1 MRYDVAILGAGV
13 VGCAIARELSR
24 YRLAVALLE
33 RDVEVGL
40 GTSKANS
47 GIIHGGHRAHDGT
60 LKAATEW
67 RGNQLWGALARELPF
82 GFERVGDLTVAF
94 DDDDLAVL
102 RATLEQGRRR
112 GVTGLELW
120 DAERLRREEPHLS
133 RDAIAALH
141 APTTGVV
148 NPYEA
153 CFALAES
160 AVRNGVDLLLEHEVV
175 GIDRAGDGFVV
186 RAARGTERERVDVPA
201 RFLVNAA
208 GLFGDAVARMAGAE
222 APAIRARKGEEYLL
236 DKRLAGYV
244 KRVVFPTPSAAS
256 KGILLIPT
264 YDGTLMVGPT
274 AHWTA
279 DDGADKTDLDTTA
292 AGAAEVFAGARRLA
306 PGIAEADCIAEFA
319 GLRAVADGE
328 DFVIGA
334 TSVPGF
340 VNVIGIQSPGLTAAP
355 AIAEDVVD
363 LLADQGLALESDD
376 AFVPDLPA
384 PLRAAALDFEELA
397 IAARGDPAF
406 GRIACR
412 CERVTEG
419 EVRAAI
425 ARGART
431 MDGVKF
437 RTRAGMGRCQGGF
450 CAWRVMSLLAE
461 VHDVPIPE
469 VTKKGTG
476 SWIALERTDP
486 APAEEAARG

>member
-1 MRYDVAILGAGV
+1 MRYDVAIVGGGV
-13 VGCAIARELSR
+13 IGCAIARELSK
-24 YRLAVALLE
+24 YRVSVALVE

-47 GIIHGGHRAHDGT
+47 GIIHGGHRAVDGT

-67 RGNQLWGALARELPF
+67 RGNQLWGRLAEELPF
-82 GFERVGDLTVAF
+82 GFKRVGDLTVAF
-94 DDDDLAVL
+94 DEADLAVL
-102 RATLEQGRRR
+102 HETLERGRRR

-120 DAERLRREEPHLS
+120 DAARLRREEPNLS
-133 RDAIAALH
+133 HDMIAALH
-141 APTTGVV
+141 APSAAVV

-153 CFALAES
+153 CFALVES
-160 AVRNGVDLLLEHEVV
+160 AVRSGVDLKLEHAVE
-175 GIDRAGDGFVV
+175 GIDRGANGFVLRTSRGDV
-186 RAARGTERERVDVPA
+186 AARFV
-201 RFLVNAA
+201 VNAA
-208 GLFGDAVARMAGAE
+208 GLFGDAVAHMASAS
-222 APAIRARKGEEYLL
+222 APSLRARKGEEYLL
-236 DKRLAGYV
+236 DKRLAGFV

-279 DDGADKTDLDTTA
+279 GDGADKHDLDTTA

-334 TSVPGF
+334 TDVPGF

-355 AIAEDVVD
+355 AIAEDVVG
-363 LLADQGLALESDD
+363 LLAAQAMTLEPNPG
-376 AFVPDLPA
+376 FVATLDRPVRCA
-384 PLRAAALDFEELA
+384 ELDFDEWA
-397 IAARGDPAF
+397 CVARGDPRF

-419 EVRAAI
+419 EVIGAI
-425 ARGART
+425 DRGART
-431 MDGVKF
+431 LDGVKF

-450 CAWRVMSLLAE
+450 CAWRVMSLIAE
-461 VHDVPIPE
+461 ANDVPIPA
-469 VTKKGTG
+469 VTKRGGG
-476 SWIALERTDP
+476 SWIALERRDAP
-486 APAEEAARG
+486 DVPAESVEDARG

>member
-1 MRYDVAILGAGV
+1 MRYDVAIVGGGV
-13 VGCAIARELSR
+13 IGCAIARELSK
-24 YRLAVALLE
+24 YRLSVALVE

-67 RGNQLWGALARELPF
+67 RGNQLWGDLATELPF
-82 GFERVGDLTVAF
+82 GFQRVGDLTVAF
-94 DDDDLAVL
+94 DEADLAVL
-102 RATLEQGRRR
+102 RATLEQGLQR

-120 DAERLRREEPHLS
+120 DAERLRREEPNLS
-133 RDAIAALH
+133 RDAIGALH
-141 APTTGVV
+141 APSTGVV

-160 AVRNGVDLLLEHEVV
+160 AVRNGVDLKLEHAVV
-175 GIDRAGDGFVV
+175 GIDRDPDGFVV
-186 RAARGTERERVDVPA
+186 RTDRGGLQAHFV
-201 RFLVNAA
+201 VNAA
-208 GLFGDAVARMAGAE
+208 GLFGDAVAQMAGAS
-222 APAIRARKGEEYLL
+222 APTLRARKGEEYLL

-244 KRVVFPTPSAAS
+244 KRVFFPTPSAES

-279 DDGADKTDLDTTA
+279 DDGADKSDLDTSA

-334 TSVPGF
+334 TEVPGF

-355 AIAEDVVD
+355 AIAEDVVA
-363 LLADQGLALESDD
+363 LLAEQGMALEPNPD
-376 AFVPDLPA
+376 FVPGLEA
-384 PLRAAALDFEELA
+384 PVRCADLDFDELA
-397 IAARGDPAF
+397 RIARGDPRF

-412 CERVTEG
+412 CEFVTEG
-419 EVRAAI
+419 EVLAAI
-425 ARGART
+425 DRGART

-450 CAWRVMSLLAE
+450 CAWRVMSLIAE
-461 VHDVPIPE
+461 ATDVPVPA
-469 VTKKGTG
+469 VTKKGSG
-476 SWIALERTDP
+476 SWIALERRDP
-486 APAEEAARG
+486 ERAEEVARG

>member
-1 MRYDVAILGAGV
+1 MRYDVAIVGAGV
-13 VGCAIARELSR
+13 IGCAIARELAR
-24 YRLAVALLE
+24 YRLRVALIE

-67 RGNQLWGALARELPF
+67 RGNQLWGELAQELPF
-82 GFERVGDLTVAF
+82 GFQRVGDLTVAF
-94 DDDDLAVL
+94 DEADLAVL
-102 RATLEQGRRR
+102 HETLEQGRRR

-120 DAERLRREEPHLS
+120 DAERLRREEPNLS
-133 RDAIAALH
+133 RDAIGALH
-141 APTTGVV
+141 APTAGVV

-160 AVRNGVDLLLEHEVV
+160 AVRNGVDLKLEHAVV
-175 GIDRAGDGFVV
+175 GIDRDPDGFVL
-186 RAARGTERERVDVPA
+186 RTDRSDLRA
-201 RFLVNAA
+201 RFVVNAA
-208 GLFGDAVARMAGAE
+208 GLFGDAVARMAGAS
-222 APAIRARKGEEYLL
+222 APILRARKGEEYLL

-244 KRVVFPTPSAAS
+244 KRVVFPTPNAES

-292 AGAAEVFAGARRLA
+292 IGAAEVFAGARRLA

-328 DFVIGA
+328 DFVIG
-334 TSVPGF
+334 TTEVPGF

-355 AIAEDVVD
+355 AIAEDVVG
-363 LLADQGLALESDD
+363 LLAAQGMALEPDPG
-376 AFVPDLPA
+376 FVPSLDA
-384 PLRAAALDFEELA
+384 PVRTADLDFDELA
-397 IAARGDPAF
+397 RVARGDPRF

-419 EVRAAI
+419 EVLAAI
-425 ARGART
+425 DRGART

-450 CAWRVMSLLAE
+450 CAWRVMSLIAE
-461 VHDVPIPE
+461 ATDATIPT
-469 VTKKGTG
+469 VTKKGGG
-476 SWIALERTDP
+476 SWIARERRDATD
-486 APAEEAARG
+486 APAETREVIHG

>member
-1 MRYDVAILGAGV
+1 MRYDVAIVGAGV
-13 VGCAIARELSR
+13 VGCAIARELAR
-24 YRLAVALLE
+24 TRARVALLD

-67 RGNQLWGALARELPF
+67 RGNKMWGRLAEDLPF

-94 DDDDLAVL
+94 DEADVRVL
-102 RATLEQGRRR
+102 RAMLEQGRRR

-120 DAERLRREEPHLS
+120 DAARVRREEPNLS
-133 RDAIAALH
+133 PDVIAGLY

-160 AVRNGVDLLLEHEVV
+160 AARNGVDLWLECAVTA
-175 GIDRAGDGFVV
+175 IDRDPGGF
-186 RAARGTERERVDVPA
+186 RLTTTRGPFAARFV
-201 RFLVNAA
+201 VNAA
-208 GLFGDAVARMAGAE
+208 GLFGDVVARMAGAE
-222 APAIRARKGEEYLL
+222 APTLRARKGEEYLL
-236 DKRLAGYV
+236 DKRLAGLV
-244 KRVVFPTPSAAS
+244 RRVVFPTPSAES
-256 KGILLIPT
+256 KGILIIPT
-264 YDGTLMVGPT
+264 YDGTVMVGPT

-279 DDGADKTDLDTTA
+279 DDGADKHDLDTTA
-292 AGAAEVFAGARRLA
+292 TGAAEVFAGARRLA
-306 PGIAEADCIAEFA
+306 PGISEADCIAEFA

-340 VNVIGIQSPGLTAAP
+340 VNVVGIQSPGLTAAP
-355 AIAEDVVD
+355 AIAEDVVAI
-363 LLADQGLALESDD
+363 LREQGLDAAPNE
-376 AFVPDLPA
+376 AFVPTLPK
-384 PLRAAALDFEELA
+384 PIRAAQLALDELA
-397 IAARGDPAF
+397 RVARADPAF

-437 RTRAGMGRCQGGF
+437 RTRVGMGRCQGGF
-450 CAWRVMSLLAE
+450 CTWRVMDLIAAATGTPLAR
-461 VHDVPIPE
+461 
-469 VTKKGTG
+469 VTKRGGG
-476 SWIALERTDP
+476 SWIALGRRDRPQAATETR
-486 APAEEAARG
+486 EVARG

>member
-1 MRYDVAILGAGV
+1 MRYDVAIVGAGV
-13 VGCAIARELSR
+13 IGCAIARELSK
-24 YRLAVALLE
+24 YRLSVALVE

-67 RGNQLWGALARELPF
+67 RGNQLWGDLAEELPF

-94 DDDDLAVL
+94 DEADLAVL
-102 RATLEQGRRR
+102 HETLEQGRRR

-120 DAERLRREEPHLS
+120 DAERLRREEPNLS

-141 APTTGVV
+141 APTAGVV

-160 AVRNGVDLLLEHEVV
+160 AVRNGVDLKLEHAVE
-175 GIDRAGDGFVV
+175 GIDRDGEGFVV
-186 RAARGTERERVDVPA
+186 RTSRGDVAARFV
-201 RFLVNAA
+201 VNAA
-208 GLFGDAVARMAGAE
+208 GLFGDAVAGMAGAE
-222 APAIRARKGEEYLL
+222 APPIRARKGEEYLL

-244 KRVVFPTPSAAS
+244 KRVVFPTPSAES

-279 DDGADKTDLDTTA
+279 DHGADKADLDTTA

-334 TSVPGF
+334 TRVPGF
-340 VNVIGIQSPGLTAAP
+340 LNVIGIQSPGLTAAP
-355 AIAEDVVD
+355 AIAQDVVA
-363 LLADQGLALESDD
+363 LLAAQGLEVEPDD
-376 AFVPDLPA
+376 AFVAGLEA
-384 PLRAAALDFEELA
+384 PVRAAQLDFDELA
-397 IAARGDPAF
+397 RVARGDPAF

-461 VHDVPIPE
+461 VTDVPIPA
-469 VTKKGTG
+469 VTKKGAG
-476 SWIALERTDP
+476 SWIALERRDAP
-486 APAEEAARG
+486 AAPAETREAAHG

>member
-1 MRYDVAILGAGV
+1 MRYDVAIVGAGV

-24 YRLAVALLE
+24 YRLHVALIE

-67 RGNQLWGALARELPF
+67 RGNGLWGELAEELPF

-94 DDDDLAVL
+94 DEADVAVL
-102 RATLEQGRRR
+102 HETLEQGRRR
-112 GVTGLELW
+112 GVTGLEMW
-120 DAERLRREEPHLS
+120 DAARLRREEPNLS
-133 RDAIAALH
+133 HDAVAALH
-141 APTTGVV
+141 APTAGVV

-160 AVRNGVDLLLEHEVV
+160 AVRNGVALLVEHAVTA
-175 GIDRAGDGFVV
+175 IDRGAEGFVV
-186 RAARGTERERVDVPA
+186 RTSRGDVGA
-201 RFLVNAA
+201 RFVVNAA

-222 APAIRARKGEEYLL
+222 APSIRARKGEEYLL
-236 DKRLAGYV
+236 DKRLAGTV
-244 KRVVFPTPSAAS
+244 RRVIFPTPSAQS
-256 KGILLIPT
+256 KGILIIPT

-279 DDGADKTDLDTTA
+279 GDGADKTDLDTTA
-292 AGAAEVFAGARRLA
+292 VGAAEVFAGARRLA
-306 PGIAEADCIAEFA
+306 PGITEADCIAEFA

-334 TSVPGF
+334 TNVPGF

-355 AIAEDVVD
+355 AIAQDVVA
-363 LLADQGLALESDD
+363 LLEGQGLALT
-376 AFVPDLPA
+376 PDPTFEPTIEA
-384 PLRAAALDFEELA
+384 PVRCAELDFDELA
-397 IAARGDPAF
+397 RVARGDPRF

-419 EVRAAI
+419 EVLAAI
-425 ARGART
+425 ERGART

-450 CAWRVMSLLAE
+450 CAWRVMSLIAAAT
-461 VHDVPIPE
+461 DVAVPA
-469 VTKKGTG
+469 VTKKGGG
-476 SWIALERTDP
+476 SWIALERRDATD
-486 APAEEAARG
+486 ATAEAREVVHG

>member
-1 MRYDVAILGAGV
+1 MRYDVAIVGAGV
-13 VGCAIARELSR
+13 IGCAIARELSR
-24 YRLAVALLE
+24 YHLDVALIE

-67 RGNQLWGALARELPF
+67 RGNQLWGDLANELPF
-82 GFERVGDLTVAF
+82 GFERVGDLTIAF
-94 DDDDLAVL
+94 DEADLTVL
-102 RATLEQGRRR
+102 RETLEQGLRR

-120 DAERLRREEPHLS
+120 DAERLQREEPNLS

-141 APTTGVV
+141 APSAGVV

-160 AVRNGVDLLLEHEVV
+160 AVRNGVDLKLEHAVV
-175 GIDRAGDGFVV
+175 GIDRAADGFVV
-186 RAARGTERERVDVPA
+186 RTDRGDLHA
-201 RFLVNAA
+201 RFVVNAA
-208 GLFGDAVARMAGAE
+208 GLFGDAVARMAGAS
-222 APAIRARKGEEYLL
+222 APSLRARKGEEYLL

-244 KRVVFPTPSAAS
+244 KRVVFPTPNAES

-279 DDGADKTDLDTTA
+279 DDGADTTDLDTTA
-292 AGAAEVFAGARRLA
+292 VGAAEVFAGARRLA

-334 TSVPGF
+334 TEVPGF

-355 AIAEDVVD
+355 AIAEDVVG
-363 LLADQGLALESDD
+363 LLAAQGMALEPNPD
-376 AFVPDLPA
+376 FVPALEPPVRCAD
-384 PLRAAALDFEELA
+384 LDFDELA
-397 IAARGDPAF
+397 RVARGDPRF

-412 CERVTEG
+412 CELVTEG
-419 EVRAAI
+419 EVLAAI
-425 ARGART
+425 DRGART

-450 CAWRVMSLLAE
+450 CAWRVMSLIAAAT
-461 VHDVPIPE
+461 DVPITA
-469 VTKKGTG
+469 VTKKGAG
-476 SWIALERTDP
+476 SWIARERRDATD
-486 APAEEAARG
+486 APPETREAAHG

>member
-1 MRYDVAILGAGV
+1 MRYDVAIVGGGV
-13 VGCAIARELSR
+13 IGCAIARELSK
-24 YRLAVALLE
+24 YRLKVALVE

-67 RGNQLWGALARELPF
+67 RGNQLWGELAQVLPF
-82 GFERVGDLTVAF
+82 GFQRVGDLTVAF
-94 DDDDLAVL
+94 DEADLAVL
-102 RATLEQGRRR
+102 HETLEQGRRR
-112 GVTGLELW
+112 GVAGLELW
-120 DAERLRREEPHLS
+120 DAERLRREEPNLS
-133 RDAIAALH
+133 HEAIAALH
-141 APTTGVV
+141 APSAGVV

-160 AVRNGVDLLLEHEVV
+160 AARNGVDLKLEHAVE
-175 GIDRAGDGFVV
+175 GIDREADGFLLRTSRGDV
-186 RAARGTERERVDVPA
+186 AARFV
-201 RFLVNAA
+201 VNAA
-208 GLFGDAVARMAGAE
+208 GLFGDAVARMAGAD
-222 APAIRARKGEEYLL
+222 APPLRARKGEEYLL
-236 DKRLAGYV
+236 DKRLAGFV
-244 KRVVFPTPSAAS
+244 KRVVFPTPSAES

-279 DDGADKTDLDTTA
+279 GDGADKTDLDTSA
-292 AGAAEVFAGARRLA
+292 VGAAEVFAGARRLA

-334 TSVPGF
+334 TEVEGF

-355 AIAEDVVD
+355 AIAEDVVG
-363 LLADQGLALESDD
+363 LLAAQGLALDPD
-376 AFVPDLPA
+376 PAFVPTLEA
-384 PLRAAALDFEELA
+384 PVRCAELDFDDLA
-397 IAARGDPAF
+397 RVARGDPRF

-412 CERVTEG
+412 CEFVTEG
-419 EVRAAI
+419 EVLAAI
-425 ARGART
+425 DRGART

-450 CAWRVMSLLAE
+450 CAWRVMSLIAE
-461 VHDVPIPE
+461 ATDVPIPA
-469 VTKKGTG
+469 VTKKGAG
-476 SWIALERTDP
+476 SWIARERRDATD
-486 APAEEAARG
+486 EASEVPHG

>member
-1 MRYDVAILGAGV
+1 MRYDVAIVGAGV
-13 VGCAIARELSR
+13 VGCAIARELSKH
-24 YRLAVALLE
+24 RLSVALLE

-67 RGNQLWGALARELPF
+67 RGNQLWGDLAEELPF
-82 GFERVGDLTVAF
+82 GFQRNGDLTVAF
-94 DDDDLAVL
+94 DEADVAVL
-102 RATLEQGRRR
+102 VETLEQGQRR
-112 GVTGLELW
+112 GVPGLEIW
-120 DAERLRREEPHLS
+120 DAERLRREEPNLS
-133 RDAIAALH
+133 HDAIAALH
-141 APTTGVV
+141 APTSGVV

-160 AVRNGVDLLLEHEVV
+160 AVRNGVDLKLEHAVV
-175 GIDRAGDGFVV
+175 GIDRGPDGFVL
-186 RAARGTERERVDVPA
+186 RTDRGDVSA
-201 RFLVNAA
+201 RFVVNAA

-222 APAIRARKGEEYLL
+222 APTLRARKGEEYLL

-244 KRVVFPTPSAAS
+244 KRVVFPTPNAES

-279 DDGADKTDLDTTA
+279 DDGADKTDLDTSA
-292 AGAAEVFAGARRLA
+292 VGAAEVFAGARKLA
-306 PGIAEADCIAEFA
+306 PGIAEADTVAEFA

-334 TSVPGF
+334 TEVPGF
-340 VNVIGIQSPGLTAAP
+340 LNVIGIQSPGLTAAP
-355 AIAEDVVD
+355 AIAEDVVA
-363 LLADQGLALESDD
+363 LLAAQGLALEPKPD
-376 AFVPDLPA
+376 FVPTLEA
-384 PLRAAALDFEELA
+384 PVRCADLDFDELA
-397 IAARGDPAF
+397 RVVRSDPRF

-412 CERVTEG
+412 CELVTEG
-419 EVRAAI
+419 EVLAAI
-425 ARGART
+425 DRGART

-450 CAWRVMSLLAE
+450 CAWRVMSLIAE
-461 VHDVPIPE
+461 ATDVPIPA
-469 VTKKGTG
+469 VTKKGGG
-476 SWIALERTDP
+476 SWIARERQDAP
-486 APAEEAARG
+486 DVPAEARAVSHG

>member
-67 RGNQLWGALARELPF
+67 RGNQLWGELARHLPF

-94 DDDDLAVL
+94 DEADLAVL

-120 DAERLRREEPHLS
+120 DAARLRREEPHLS
-133 RDAIAALH
+133 PDAIGALH

-160 AVRNGVDLLLEHEVV
+160 AVRNGVDLRLEHEVT
-175 GIDRAGDGFVV
+175 GIDRVADGFVV
-186 RAARGTERERVDVPA
+186 HTDRGPVRA
-201 RFLVNAA
+201 RFLVNAT

-222 APAIRARKGEEYLL
+222 APTIRARKGEEYLL
-236 DKRLAGYV
+236 DKRLAGFV
-244 KRVVFPTPSAAS
+244 KRVVFPTPSAES

-279 DDGADKTDLDTTA
+279 DDGADKADLDTTA

-306 PGIAEADCIAEFA
+306 PGITEADCIAEFA

-355 AIAEDVVD
+355 AIAEDVVE
-363 LLADQGLALESDD
+363 LLAEQGLALEPDE
-376 AFVPDLPA
+376 AFEPGLPA

-397 IAARGDPAF
+397 VAARGDPAF

-461 VHDVPIPE
+461 VTDVPVPA
-469 VTKKGTG
+469 VTKKGAG
-476 SWIALERTDP
+476 SWIALERGD
-486 APAEEAARG
+486 AAEEAARG